1 MKRWLVF
8 TLLLAGLLA
17 LTACAAGEKATPA
30 PATPTPAAE
39 TRAGW
44 EQEWELLLAAA
55 KREGKVTLAGPAG
68 DKPRRALTEPFQKK
82 YGIEVEFLGQRGAEF
97 GGRVRTER
105 EAGQYLWDI
114 YIGGT
119 TTAITGFK
127 EIKALDAIEPTL
139 VLPEAKDLKSWKEG
153 RLAFADKDRLVLS
166 MVNYVTEAF
175 CINSSLAK
183 AEEFKSYR
191 DLLDLKWKGKLMM
204 HDPRISGAGQAK
216 FHFFYVHPQLGPD
229 FIRAL
234 LRQEPEMAIDQDQMA
249 RWLAEGRAPIQVGCS
264 STTVEPL
271 IEKGVPLKL
280 VDSRQMKEGGSLH
293 VGVGSVALFNRAPH
307 PNAAKVYINWLL
319 TKEGQTE
326 FSKAVS
332 YPSRRVDVPTD
343 HVNPWEVPVPGAS
356 YIGLDD
362 EDAVWQRRN
371 EVLPF
376 LEGALGRR

>member
-1 MKRWLVF
+1 
-8 TLLLAGLLA
+8 
-17 LTACAAGEKATPA
+17 
-30 PATPTPAAE
+30 
-39 TRAGW
+39 
-44 EQEWELLLAAA
+44 
-55 KREGKVTLAGPAG
+55 
-68 DKPRRALTEPFQKK
+68 PFQKK

-191 DLLDLKWKGKLMM
+191 DLLDPKWKGKLMM

-307 PNAAKVYINWLL
+307 PNAAKVYLNWLL